1 MNVLGIETATGVCG
15 AALAVNGVIAAV
27 EEIDR
32 QKIHAEKLVS
42 LVTAVLR
49 AGGITPRD
57 LDGIAVSIGP
67 GSFTGLRIGLS
78 AAKGLAYATG
88 VPLLAV
94 PTLEALANRA
104 ERDGILPP
112 EGWLCAALDAR
123 RDEVY
128 YQRFRI
134 EKGALRAEEPA
145 SDATVADLALL
156 LAQHPSAPLVLTGEA
171 REKLAGA
178 LPRQEGRAPVTLLPD
193 PHAQC
198 TAVTVALLG
207 ALRLSRGET
216 EDTALLE
223 PRYIKEFFLK
233 PR

>member
-104 ERDGILPP
+104 ERDGILPS

-123 RDEVY
+123 GEPFAPKGPRPMP
-128 YQRFRI
+128 RWRI
-134 EKGALRAEEPA
+134 SLFSSR
-145 SDATVADLALL
+145 SI
-156 LAQHPSAPLVLTGEA
+156 
-171 REKLAGA
+171 RR
-178 LPRQEGRAPVTLLPD
+178 PRS
-193 PHAQC
+193 C
-198 TAVTVALLG
+198 
-207 ALRLSRGET
+207 SRGRRGRNSPAPCPGRRGEH
-216 EDTALLE
+216 
-223 PRYIKEFFLK
+223 P
-233 PR
+233 